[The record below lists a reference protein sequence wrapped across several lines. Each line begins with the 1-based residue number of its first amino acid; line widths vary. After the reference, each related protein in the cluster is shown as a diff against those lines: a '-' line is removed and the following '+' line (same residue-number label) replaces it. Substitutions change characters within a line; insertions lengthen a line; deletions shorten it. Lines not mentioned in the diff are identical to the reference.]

1 MDTATAKSFKQ
12 RVLNFPDCLDCG
24 FAFFYAYPKC
34 NIRLGGSESTT
45 QSSQI
50 SDDSTAPIIGS
61 CVFEMN
67 ETSDA
72 SEQGTVSIRSPIP
85 NSQPLVQAEE
95 HQSKTDYDHST
106 SGRTKFIEIMRVNDV
121 GFKSPTSSSL
131 VLKKP
136 VIPNGELTSS
146 GIYGQS
152 RSFSSSLYPPQC
164 GFYKKTV
171 EDQSHI
177 KFPHNRFSAGTC
189 ARERAPNGRKDSSA
203 KVSQIPRLVN
213 SAKVP
218 NARQNVNSGIYRN
231 TRPSPP
237 RNPPSDSS
245 TGQRKVNSG
254 PRILSGNG
262 GTTSYSDRHHCLQQ
276 PNTQHPN
283 LQNTAPNP
291 VERNQSPITVTK
303 EFLIV
308 NGQISQEEN
317 DRSLVQEEQDD
328 KTINSDM
335 SDFDEEKYPEDPM
348 IMNSFLVDP
357 IHLNEISTKRLSH
370 NALVGE
376 EADPYQ
382 DRAKRCVGKRKNKP
396 VLAAVRAYAERC
408 NNRQGASP
416 CATPTMNG
424 TMGGWFGNPNQVFL
438 DNARHRGRYAEQYQS
453 TPNIQLTERVGPQNP
468 VVITRPRRISLLD
481 GRGQYLATKADFRS
495 SVSALSYLVQDANF
509 PEGYLEDDDSDSES
523 CRPYPVPPTS
533 SLGYHNLSDVYP
545 RPPLHEV
552 TYESDPSVLR
562 PRLPQFH
569 TNLKNRL
576 NLYHGRRFVHS
587 GRVPQNP
594 QRPLCMEAGTTNDS
608 FIQPTA
614 HYLSSPEKNVVDPD
628 STSTS
633 ENEEIRPLPRRMLS
647 PDEYAQMQPMVIRPN
662 YHSMRKGPIARRTNV
677 WSAVPPSSQNGT
689 TYSRPR
695 WIQYLSDEMRT
706 QGVVYPEDGLDDVQ
720 LDIEDPRFQTRLKLS
735 VVENTR
741 TEGSS
746 HYGRLSVEPVAVD
759 SSVACYNGMHADV
772 RYPQNFHG
780 LRAPFRVHNSMHPL
794 PPQGGSSVRA
804 KSECDL
810 VAIASSENAEWNL
823 HPDSYIRNR
832 PNYRL
837 GFNGNYYP
845 KAPRSTNTNV
855 NIVNNTN
862 NSKINGIKQE
872 NKAGR
877 SVSLERFSS
886 GQWVEHTSSEISSI
900 NSSSK
905 NLNLEPPKVLC
916 SPPTSPS
923 IITSS
928 CNAIS
933 KISTRAVSSPGS
945 SRLTVAWVEMT
956 DRERQSDKK
965 LYRMI
970 LQLPPDRRHAVG
982 FVLLLM
988 GIRYNEEGELSQGGL
1003 EHRLREALELVS
1015 PTQRSVNGTGP
1026 VGGAGDC
1033 ARLKT
1038 ENVRLPN
1045 EIENSNSHRLLK
1057 DPRMT
1062 QSCYQ
1067 SSGSTET
1074 DAYLQNS
1081 NRPEP
1086 NPQLNG
1092 RCELKMTTSCTS
1104 IEDSSDT
1111 EQTRGESD
1119 DQPNDSLPSTATILR
1134 RLARTLAVR
1143 IAFKQQHLADA
1154 QQKVA
1159 RNETEEKW
1167 LRNKLNELFNP
1178 SDRFSFSSSTPTR
1191 TGDMLPMTDF
1201 EDSTA
1206 TQVITRFDRWHKNMV
1221 SVVQLLCQLARRLA
1235 CVDAR
1240 ILSLQQNGFRRDS
1253 SDTTHDS
1260 QFSLEFLNR
1269 QKVELEF
1276 KIREAQSL
1284 RAGLENC
1291 RLRLLESIPPGLKVE
1306 DPSPELIHGYESTDS
1321 AIGMNERENESD
1333 QPRATLR
1340 SDQTTKPTKHIPV
1353 FLRDRISVH
1362 LLHTLQWLVTYHV
1375 LDTKIRVD
1383 QDLRDS
1389 VLDDLRLEMNY

>member
-1 MDTATAKSFKQ
+1 
-12 RVLNFPDCLDCG
+12 
-24 FAFFYAYPKC
+24 
-34 NIRLGGSESTT
+34 
-45 QSSQI
+45 
-50 SDDSTAPIIGS
+50 
-61 CVFEMN
+61 
-67 ETSDA
+67 
-72 SEQGTVSIRSPIP
+72 
-85 NSQPLVQAEE
+85 
-95 HQSKTDYDHST
+95 
-106 SGRTKFIEIMRVNDV
+106 MRVNDV

-131 VLKKP
+131 VFKKP
-136 VIPNGELTSS
+136 VIPNSELTSS

-164 GFYKKTV
+164 GFYNKTV
-171 EDQSHI
+171 ESQSHI

-189 ARERAPNGRKDSSA
+189 AKERAPNGQKDGSTR
-203 KVSQIPRLVN
+203 VSQIPRLVN
-213 SAKVP
+213 SAKTP
-218 NARQNVNSGIYRN
+218 SARQNVNSGIYRN

-237 RNPPSDSS
+237 SNPPSDSS

-254 PRILSGNG
+254 PRILSVNG
-262 GTTSYSDRHHCLQQ
+262 GTTSYRERKHHFQQ
-276 PNTQHPN
+276 KINTQHPN
-283 LQNTAPNP
+283 VQNTTPNP
-291 VERNQSPITVTK
+291 AERNQSPITVTK
-303 EFLIV
+303 AFLIV
-308 NGQISQEEN
+308 NGQMSQEEN

-335 SDFDEEKYPEDPM
+335 SDFDEEKYPEDSM

-357 IHLNEISTKRLSH
+357 IHLNEISTKRMSH
-370 NALVGE
+370 NAVVGE
-376 EADPYQ
+376 EADIYQ

-408 NNRQGASP
+408 NNRQAVSP

-424 TMGGWFGNPNQVFL
+424 TVGGWFGNSNQMYL
-438 DNARHRGRYAEQYQS
+438 DNTRHRGRYAEQYQS
-453 TPNIQLTERVGPQNP
+453 TPNIELTERVGPQNP
-468 VVITRPRRISLLD
+468 VVITRPRRIPLLD
-481 GRGQYLATKADFRS
+481 GRGPYPTSKADFRS

-523 CRPYPVPPTS
+523 CRPYPVLPTS
-533 SLGYHNLSDVYP
+533 SLGYHKHSNVYP
-545 RPPLHEV
+545 RPPLHED

-569 TNLKNRL
+569 VNLKNRL

-587 GRVPQNP
+587 GRIPQNQ
-594 QRPLCMEAGTTNDS
+594 QRSLCMEAGTISDS

-614 HYLSSPEKNVVDPD
+614 HYLSSPEKNVADPD

-647 PDEYAQMQPMVIRPN
+647 PDEYAQMQPMVIRPS
-662 YHSMRKGPIARRTNV
+662 YHSTRKGSLARRTV

-695 WIQYLSDEMRT
+695 WIQYIGDEIRT

-735 VVENTR
+735 AVENMR

-759 SSVACYNGMHADV
+759 SNVGCYNGMHADV
-772 RYPQNFHG
+772 LYPCNSYG
-780 LRAPFRVHNSMHPL
+780 LRAPSRVQNSLHPV
-794 PPQGGSSVRA
+794 PPQGGSSARA

-810 VAIASSENAEWNL
+810 VAIASSENAEWSL

-845 KAPRSTNTNV
+845 KTPSSTNTNV
-855 NIVNNTN
+855 NIVNNIN
-862 NSKINGIKQE
+862 NSKTNGGMQG

-877 SVSLERFSS
+877 SISLERFSS

-905 NLNLEPPKVLC
+905 NLNLEPPKILC

-928 CNAIS
+928 CNPVS
-933 KISTRAVSSPGS
+933 KMSTRSVSSPGS

-965 LYRMI
+965 LHRMI

-988 GIRYNEEGELSQGGL
+988 GIRYNEQGQLSQGGL

-1015 PTQRSVNGTGP
+1015 PTQRSMNGTVP

-1033 ARLKT
+1033 ERSKA

-1045 EIENSNSHRLLK
+1045 EMENSNSHRLLK
-1057 DPRMT
+1057 DHRMT

-1067 SSGSTET
+1067 GSGSTET
-1074 DAYLQNS
+1074 DAYLQS
-1081 NRPEP
+1081 SSRPEP
-1086 NPQLNG
+1086 TPQLNG
-1092 RCELKMTTSCTS
+1092 QCELQMTTSCTS

-1119 DQPNDSLPSTATILR
+1119 DQPGDTLPSTATILR

-1178 SDRFSFSSSTPTR
+1178 SDRFSFSPSTPTR
-1191 TGDMLPMTDF
+1191 TSDMLPMTDF

-1221 SVVQLLCQLARRLA
+1221 SLVQLLCQLARRLA

-1240 ILSLQQNGFRRDS
+1240 ILSLQQNGFKRDS
-1253 SDTTHDS
+1253 NDTTHDS
-1260 QFSLEFLNR
+1260 QCSLEFLNR

-1276 KIREAQSL
+1276 KIKEAQSL

-1306 DPSPELIHGYESTDS
+1306 DPSPELLHGYESTDS
-1321 AIGMNERENESD
+1321 AIGMNEHENESD
-1333 QPRATLR
+1333 QRRTTLQ
-1340 SDQTTKPTKHIPV
+1340 SDQATKPTKHIPV